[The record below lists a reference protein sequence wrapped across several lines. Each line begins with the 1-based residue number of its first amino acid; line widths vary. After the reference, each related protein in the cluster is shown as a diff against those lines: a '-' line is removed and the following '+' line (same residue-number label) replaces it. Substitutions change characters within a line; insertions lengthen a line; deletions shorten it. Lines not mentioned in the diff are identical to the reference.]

1 MAPPSITNQ
10 FDIECVD
17 NINQKSGAGA
27 TDDVVDKNK
36 DIHSGVDDN
45 NVADDV
51 IDGTAT
57 ATTATERQQRFD
69 WEQPEAQGLYD
80 PQNEHDA
87 CGVGF
92 IVAIDGRRS
101 HKVNIY

>member
-1 MAPPSITNQ
+1 MAPPSITNHTD
-10 FDIECVD
+10 FECVD
-17 NINQKSGAGA
+17 KKKDSIVGSGIIVGNDEA
-27 TDDVVDKNK
+27 V
-36 DIHSGVDDN
+36 GVS
-45 NVADDV
+45 VPR
-51 IDGTAT
+51 
-57 ATTATERQQRFD
+57 ERFD

-101 HKVNIY
+101 HKVKLKRNLRIVCGILIL